1 VIPAFVQDVLVAIIV
16 GAAVVALVMRF
27 VAHRRVRRCPSCPA
41 ESSRPSGPV
50 RPARAALGRAIR
62 AKGLDVVS

>member
-50 RPARAALGRAIR
+50 RPSRAALGRAIR

>member
-16 GAAVVALVMRF
+16 GAAVVALVSRF
-27 VAHRRVRRCPSCPA
+27 AVHRRVRRCPSCPA
-41 ESSRPSGPV
+41 EPSRHAV
-50 RPARAALGRAIR
+50 GRGIR